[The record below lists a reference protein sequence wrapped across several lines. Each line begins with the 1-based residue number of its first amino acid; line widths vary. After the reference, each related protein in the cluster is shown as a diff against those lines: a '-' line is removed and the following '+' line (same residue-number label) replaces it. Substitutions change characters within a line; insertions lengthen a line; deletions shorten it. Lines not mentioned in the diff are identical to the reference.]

1 MSGQNKHKR
10 IYKYLYFTFYMPFSS
25 SSSATTRSSSPSSS
39 SHAANSKNIFLAP
52 RSIAV
57 IGASE
62 KPGVGKAIFYNIM
75 NGYKGKIY
83 PITPSN
89 PTVFGLKAYKSVL
102 DIPEDIDL
110 AVVATP
116 NKIVPTVM
124 EEVGKKKINGAI
136 IVSAGFKEVDEQGA
150 RLEKEVAS
158 IGKKYGIRII
168 GPNCLGIMSLSEHN
182 MMNATFL
189 KITPKY
195 GGIALV
201 SQSGAICAATVE
213 DAIAQGIGFS
223 KVISMG
229 NKVDMDENDVL
240 ELLSQDTETKV
251 IVMYL
256 EDIHDGRRF
265 MEISKKITVESKK
278 PIIVLKAGRTP
289 EGAKA
294 AMSHTGA
301 LMGADEIYDS
311 LFIQSGVIRVDTMQ
325 DLFDLSTAFSKQP
338 VPPIQGGVVIVSN
351 AGGPAIISTDACS
364 KYGLKMA
371 DISSSREA
379 ISKVIPPH
387 GSARNPVDIVGDA
400 DFNRFEKVLVEVLSN
415 QNVGSVVTMCTPSAT
430 LDYNELAR
438 TIVKTSK
445 GTGKTMLA
453 ALMGLAEG
461 TENKQILSDGG
472 IPHFMYSE
480 PAIKTLDAMYHY
492 SDWLAAPRGKIR
504 RFDVNKERV
513 KAVFDNIRKQ
523 GRRNVLEEEGYEVL
537 TSYGFSTPKSFLGTN
552 EEECVK
558 AVKNEIGY
566 PVVMKIVSQDIIH
579 KSDAGGVKVGLQND
593 NEIRTAFK
601 EIIKNAKKYKS
612 DAQIKGILVQEMI
625 TSAKETILG
634 AKQDPLFG
642 PLIMFGLGGIYVEI
656 LKDVVFRLAPI
667 DEQEAVKM
675 VESIKTIKLL
685 KGVRGEKPSDLDA
698 IVDSLQRLSQ
708 LVNDFPEIEEFD
720 INPLLVLEKGN
731 GVRVVDVRI
740 GLKKQDI

>member
-1 MSGQNKHKR
+1 
-10 IYKYLYFTFYMPFSS
+10 MPSTTSTSS
-25 SSSATTRSSSPSSS
+25 SSSLSSTSSVGPTL
-39 SHAANSKNIFLAP
+39 SKSNFLAP

-62 KPGVGKAIFYNIM
+62 KPGVGKAIFSNII
-75 NGYKGKIY
+75 NGYNGKIY

-89 PTVFGLKAYKSVL
+89 PSVFGLKAYKSVL
-102 DIPEDIDL
+102 DVPEEIDL

-116 NKIVPTVM
+116 NKIVPAVM
-124 EEVGKKKINGAI
+124 EEVGKKKIKGVI
-136 IVSAGFKEVDEQGA
+136 IVSAGFKEADEQGA
-150 RLEKEVAS
+150 RLEKEIAS

-168 GPNCLGIMSLSEHN
+168 GPNCLGIMSLSQHN
-182 MMNATFL
+182 LMNATFL

-229 NKVDMDENDVL
+229 NKVDMDENDIL
-240 ELLSQDTETKV
+240 ELLSEDTETKV

-265 MEISKKITVESKK
+265 MEIAKKITLESKK

-301 LMGADEIYDS
+301 LMGSDEIYDS
-311 LFIQSGVIRVDTMQ
+311 LFGQSGVIRVDTMQ

-338 VPPIQGGVVIVSN
+338 VPPVQGGVVIVSN

-364 KYGLKMA
+364 KYRLKMA
-371 DISSSREA
+371 DISLSIEA
-379 ISKVIPPH
+379 IAKVIPPH
-387 GSARNPVDIVGDA
+387 GSARNPIDIVGDA
-400 DFNRFEKVLVEVLSN
+400 DYGRFEKVLVEVLSN

-445 GTGKTMLA
+445 DTGKTMLA

-461 TENKQILSDGG
+461 TENKQILSDGS
-472 IPHFMYSE
+472 IPHFMYAE
-480 PAIKTLDAMYHY
+480 PAIKTLNAMYSY
-492 SDWLAAPRGKIR
+492 RDWLGSPRAKFR
-504 RFDVNKERV
+504 EFKVEKQRV
-513 KAVFDNIRKQ
+513 KAILDNIAQQ
-523 GRRNVLEEEGYEVL
+523 GRKNVLEEEGYEVL
-537 TSYGFSTPKSFLGTN
+537 ASYGFSTPKSFLGTT
-552 EEECVK
+552 EEECTK
-558 AVKNEIGY
+558 AARDEIGY
-566 PVVMKIVSQDIIH
+566 PVVMKIVSPDIIH
-579 KSDAGGVKVGLQND
+579 KSDAGGVKVGLKND
-593 NEIRTAFK
+593 NEIRAAFK
-601 EIIKNAKKYKS
+601 DIMNNAKSYKS

-625 TSAKETILG
+625 TSAKEIILG

-642 PLIMFGLGGIYVEI
+642 PLIMVGLGGIYVEI

-667 DEQEAVKM
+667 DEHEAEKM
-675 VESIKTIKLL
+675 VESIRAIKLL
-685 KGVRGEKPSDLDA
+685 KGIRGETPSDLA
-698 IVDSLQRLSQ
+698 AVVDSLQRLSQ
-708 LVNDFPEIEEFD
+708 LITDFPEIEEFD
-720 INPLLVLEKGN
+720 INPLLVLERGKGA
-731 GVRVVDVRI
+731 RVADIRI
-740 GLKKQDI
+740 GLKKRT

>member
-1 MSGQNKHKR
+1 
-10 IYKYLYFTFYMPFSS
+10 MPLSTSS
-25 SSSATTRSSSPSSS
+25 TTNSSSPSSFSEPSLS
-39 SHAANSKNIFLAP
+39 SSSSSSYGPSQSKGNFLAP
-52 RSIAV
+52 QSIAV

-62 KPGVGKAIFYNIM
+62 KPGVGKAIFSNII

-102 DIPEDIDL
+102 DIPEEVDL

-116 NKIVPTVM
+116 NKIVPAVM
-124 EEVGKKKINGAI
+124 EEVGKKKIKGAI
-136 IVSAGFKEVDEQGA
+136 IVSAGFKEVDEHGA
-150 RLEKEVAS
+150 RLEKEIAS

-168 GPNCLGIMSLSEHN
+168 GPNCLGIMSLSQSS

-229 NKVDMDENDVL
+229 NKVDMDENDIL
-240 ELLSQDTETKV
+240 ELLSEDPETKV

-265 MEISKKITVESKK
+265 LEIAKKITVDSKK

-301 LMGADEIYDS
+301 LMGSDEIYDS
-311 LFIQSGVIRVDTMQ
+311 LFIQSGVIRVDAMQ

-338 VPPIQGGVVIVSN
+338 VPPAQGGVVIVSN

-371 DISSSREA
+371 DISLSTEA
-379 ISKVIPPH
+379 IAKVIPPH

-400 DFNRFEKVLVEVLSN
+400 DYNLFEKVLVEVLSN

-461 TENKQILSDGG
+461 TENKQILSDGD
-472 IPHFMYSE
+472 IPHFMYAE
-480 PAIKTLDAMYHY
+480 PAIKTLNAMYSY
-492 SDWLAAPRGKIR
+492 RDWLGSPRGTFRQFKV
-504 RFDVNKERV
+504 DKEKV
-513 KAVFDNIRKQ
+513 KAIFDNIIQQ
-523 GRRNVLEEEGYEVL
+523 GRINVLEEEGYEVL
-537 TSYGFSTPKSFLGTN
+537 TSYGFSTPKKILGTT
-552 EEECVK
+552 EEECAK
-558 AVKNEIGY
+558 AAKDEIGY
-566 PVVMKIVSQDIIH
+566 PVVMKIVSPDIIH
-579 KSDAGGVKVGLQND
+579 KSDAGGVKVGLKND
-593 NEIRTAFK
+593 NEIKAAFK
-601 EIIKNAKKYKS
+601 EIMNNAKSYKS
-612 DAQIKGILVQEMI
+612 DARIKGILVQEMI
-625 TSAKETILG
+625 TSAKEIILG
-634 AKQDPLFG
+634 AKHDPLFG
-642 PLIMFGLGGIYVEI
+642 PLVMVGLGGIYVEV

-667 DEQEAVKM
+667 DEQEAEKM
-675 VESIKTIKLL
+675 IESIKAIKLL
-685 KGVRGEKPSDLDA
+685 KGIRGEAPSDLA
-698 IVDSLQRLSQ
+698 AAADSLQRLSQ
-708 LVNDFPEIEEFD
+708 LITDFPEIEEFD
-720 INPLLVLEKGN
+720 INPLLVLERGK

-740 GLKKQDI
+740 GLKKQI